1 MVKKVKCTTGDVFAI
16 PVSDTEFIFG
26 RVLFDVTKQYL
37 KNTIESEG
45 NFSKNDLGFYDKSV
59 LVETYLGVYTSV
71 EDVDFEKKAV
81 AGTFV
86 FYDFLSKYEGM
97 IVGNREVNP
106 VEVSFPEVI
115 SRYGMKFYLALG
127 ELYLPIPLDSDE
139 RDKIG
144 VYPTTG
150 YGYYDVIVATLD
162 YSGREDLIKQGS
174 KMDNYFEHTDL
185 RSRPELRNE
194 IYASIHEDPNQN
206 YYSMALKFGFDL
218 KRLYEQIAGKKEA
231 RAKKEK
237 YPKEIMEEVRWAFY
251 GGQYDTVGE
260 FVKAVQEYH
269 EELDADG
276 WQPEEV
282 ALECKEV
289 TVQYSYWDEKEE
301 DETEEDFRL
310 TADGD
315 SFTAGELLFKI
326 HNRVVGHLEE
336 EDHHFFEGLSL
347 YKDAAPENTPFYFL
361 ELGS

>member
-1 MVKKVKCTTGDVFAI
+1 MAKKIKCTTGDVFAI

-26 RVLFDVTKQYL
+26 RVLFDVTKQYID
-37 KNTIESEG
+37 KVEESEHRQ
-45 NFSKNDLGFYDKSV
+45 NYLSFLGSL
-59 LVETYLGVYTSV
+59 LVETYKGVFTSID
-71 EDVDFEKKAV
+71 EVDFDKIAV
-81 AGTFV
+81 QSTFV
-86 FYDFLSKYEGM
+86 VRGFLNELNGKIEA
-97 IVGNREVNP
+97 NREVN
-106 VEVSFPEVI
+106 VETVSFPETLVH
-115 SRYGMKFYLALG
+115 SGGRVTLSVG
-127 ELYLPIPLDSDE
+127 ELDIPIPMSVE
-139 RDKIG
+139 KAEEIHIS
-144 VYPTTG
+144 PATS
-150 YGYYDVIVATLD
+150 YGYQNVIIATLD
-162 YSGREDLIKQGS
+162 YSGRDDLIKDG
-174 KMDNYFEHTDL
+174 KRDNYFEHIDL

-218 KRLYEQIAGKKEA
+218 KRLYEQITGKKKA

-237 YPKEIMEEVRWAFY
+237 YPKEIMKDVRWAFY
-251 GGQYDTVGE
+251 GGQYDTIGE

-282 ALECKEV
+282 VLECKEV
-289 TVQYSYWDEKEE
+289 TVQYSYWDEEEE

-336 EDHHFFEGLSL
+336 EDRHFFEGLSL

-361 ELGS
+361 NLGS